1 MKLTE
6 KIKSQWY
13 SVVMGALFILA
24 WGFPSLAG
32 MINTGGWAKTI
43 AIMIIFFFT
52 GLSLRTEDILPGITS
67 WRLHVY
73 IQGFCYIFMPIV
85 CWVVMK
91 TVGQGLHEALV
102 IGFFLLSVLPITIS
116 SCVVFTQLAGGN
128 FSGALFNAVIGN
140 ILGIFLSPLLF
151 LLMLGMT
158 GISVKVNTWEIL
170 SSLGT
175 MVLAP
180 LVVGQIIHIFAR
192 DRIKGLISIGSLVNR
207 WCILLIIYFAFGQI
221 FSEDLKMISFSGMIL
236 PLALIIP
243 GHIFFL
249 WIAGFGGRFLGFNE
263 KDRIAI
269 LFCAPQ
275 KTLAMGL
282 PLIAAVLS
290 GRPELQGIATLPVIL
305 YHPIQLV
312 VAGILEQRLHRL
324 RARL

>member
-1 MKLTE
+1 MKLME
-6 KIKSQWY
+6 KIKAQWY

-24 WGFPSLAG
+24 WGFPSLPG
-32 MINTGGWAKTI
+32 MINVGGWAKTI

-52 GLSLRTEDILPGITS
+52 GLTLRTEDILPGITS

-91 TVGQGLHEALV
+91 TAGQGLHEALV

-140 ILGIFLSPLLF
+140 ILGIFLSPALF
-151 LLMLGMT
+151 VVMLGLT
-158 GISVKVNTWEIL
+158 HISIKMNTLEIL
-170 SSLGT
+170 TSLGM

-180 LVVGQIIHIFAR
+180 LFVGQMIHIYAR
-192 DRIKGLISIGSLVNR
+192 NRTTKLQGIGSLVNR

-221 FSEDLKMISFSGMIL
+221 FSEDSKMISFSGMIL
-236 PLALIIP
+236 PLVLIIP

-249 WIAGFGGRFLGFNE
+249 WISGFGARLLGFNE

-269 LFCAPQ
+269 FFCAPQ

-290 GRPELQGIATLPVIL
+290 NRPELEGLATLPVIL

-312 VAGILEQRLHRL
+312 IAGFLEQRIKGSKSH
-324 RARL
+324 